1 MIFLHAILEAGACSA
16 GGRMDTLM
24 FFDAYL
30 MKRVVVV
37 SVELIAFPDAGAAS
51 HVGAPKSVRYG
62 SIH

>member
-37 SVELIAFPDAGAAS
+37 SVEPIIFSDAGAAS
-51 HVGAPKSVRYG
+51 HLGAPKSVWYG